1 MDYKNFFKWLE
12 ITYRIDINKNLQNI
26 LEEHFGD
33 NLNIYT
39 EQDLY
44 EQSRKI
50 IQTYKENFLQYNK
63 YKRYYSED
71 QKLIKKNTINR
82 QIS

>member
-1 MDYKNFFKWLE
+1 MEYKNIFRWLE
-12 ITYRIDINKNLQNI
+12 LAYRIDINRELRNTLT
-26 LEEHFGD
+26 EHFGE

-50 IQTYKENFLQYNK
+50 IQNYQYSNMYKK
-63 YKRYYSED
+63 YKFD
-71 QKLIKKNTINR
+71 K
-82 QIS
+82 

>member
-1 MDYKNFFKWLE
+1 MKYKNFFRWLE
-12 ITYRIDINKNLQNI
+12 NTYRIDINKNLQNI
-26 LEEHFGD
+26 LEEHFGE

-50 IQTYKENFLQYNK
+50 IQNYKD
-63 YKRYYSED
+63 RYYK
-71 QKLIKKNTINR
+71 KLYK
-82 QIS
+82 

>member
-1 MDYKNFFKWLE
+1 MKWNNYFRSLE
-12 ITYRIDINKNLQNI
+12 NTYHIEINKNLRKI
-26 LEEHFGD
+26 IEEHFGD

-50 IQTYKENFLQYNK
+50 IQNYKDK
-63 YKRYYSED
+63 YYK
-71 QKLIKKNTINR
+71 
-82 QIS
+82 